1 MATTLGG
8 QYIPTPINPGQ
19 EALAQTQASVLT
31 TIQATPV
38 STPAPISDTAAKIG
52 IFANPTYPEPPAVA
66 VPNANTTTN
75 PYAGAGKAAPNVTVG
90 EDPTNPDYGNEGNRA
105 APSNPDYGNEGR
117 RVAGGTDSATTSD
130 NNPPAPVPT
139 PPTPAS
145 TDWRVK
151 LTLADSA
158 YFLYMVPD
166 AGILAPLRQTK
177 GVIFPYTPSINMSYA
192 ANYDPI
198 DVTHNNYK
206 IFQYKNS
213 NVGDISIT
221 ADFTA
226 QDTAEANY
234 LLAVIHFFRSATK
247 MFYGQDTN
255 PPNGTPPPMLY
266 LSGYGQFQ
274 FDKHPVVISSFSYHL
289 PQDVDYIKAGVLTG
303 PAASGAPGK
312 TQDIPAP
319 PENIFQKAK
328 SFLSSMLRLEGS
340 GLKKGAVVNNP
351 QFKTNQIATPTYV
364 PTKISLTITLLPMV
378 SRGDMS
384 QRFNLKDYAN
394 GKLYSGSASKHKGI
408 W

>member
-1 MATTLGG
+1 MA
-8 QYIPTPINPGQ
+8 YSFSTPVDPGQ

-52 IFANPTYPEPPAVA
+52 IFSNPTYPEPPTVS
-66 VPNANTTTN
+66 VPNANTSTN
-75 PYAGAGKAAPNVTVG
+75 PYAGAGAAA
-90 EDPTNPDYGNEGNRA
+90 NPGTAAAGIAFNQGTLGTPAPGDTP
-105 APSNPDYGNEGR
+105 APSMPDMGAAMAL
-117 RVAGGTDSATTSD
+117 AGGTTATQ
-130 NNPPAPVPT
+130 NNTPPVPAT
-139 PPTPAS
+139 PPS

-158 YFLYMVPD
+158 YFLYMATEP
-166 AGILAPLRQTK
+166 GILAPLAPTK

-198 DVTHNNYK
+198 DITHNNYK

-221 ADFTA
+221 AEFTA
-226 QDTAEANY
+226 QDTNEANY

-303 PAASGAPGK
+303 PSPPGSK
-312 TQDIPAP
+312 KPTQDIPAK

-328 SFLSSMLRLEGS
+328 SFLSSMLRLEGA

-351 QFKTNQIATPTYV
+351 QFKTNQIVTPTYV

>member
-8 QYIPTPINPGQ
+8 QYIPATIDPGQ
-19 EALAQTQASVLT
+19 EALAQTQASVLA

-52 IFANPTYPEPPAVA
+52 IFANPTYPEPPVVSTPANPETPAAGIAFNQGGLGSRTTDQVA
-66 VPNANTTTN
+66 GLTPDQLAPGDTLAPSTN
-75 PYAGAGKAAPNVTVG
+75 NLSSSYYGAGATSTTQNNTAAAPV
-90 EDPTNPDYGNEGNRA
+90 
-105 APSNPDYGNEGR
+105 
-117 RVAGGTDSATTSD
+117 
-130 NNPPAPVPT
+130 T
-139 PPTPAS
+139 PPS

-151 LTLADSA
+151 LTLADKA
-158 YFLYMVPD
+158 YFLYMASDP
-166 AGILAPLRQTK
+166 GILAPLQETK
-177 GVIFPYTPSINMSYA
+177 GVIFPYTPSINMNYA
-192 ANYDPI
+192 ANYDPV
-198 DVTHNNYK
+198 DVAHNNYK

-226 QDTAEANY
+226 QDTNEANY

-289 PQDVDYIKAGVLTG
+289 PQDVDYIKAGVLSG
-303 PAASGAPGK
+303 PAANNVPGK
-312 TQDIPAP
+312 KQEEKTK

-340 GLKKGAVVNNP
+340 NLNKGAVVNNP

-394 GKLYSGSASKHKGI
+394 GKLYSGTASKHKGM

>member
-1 MATTLGG
+1 MA
-8 QYIPTPINPGQ
+8 YSFSTPVDPGQ

-52 IFANPTYPEPPAVA
+52 IFSTPVYPEPPVVSTPANPETPAAGIAFNQGGLGSRATDQVA
-66 VPNANTTTN
+66 GLTTDQL
-75 PYAGAGKAAPNVTVG
+75 APGDTI
-90 EDPTNPDYGNEGNRA
+90 
-105 APSNPDYGNEGR
+105 APSNTYDMGAAMAL
-117 RVAGGTDSATTSD
+117 AGGTSTTQDRS
-130 NNPPAPVPT
+130 PPVQST
-139 PPTPAS
+139 PPS

-158 YFLYMVPD
+158 YFLYMATGDDGP
-166 AGILAPLRQTK
+166 GILEPLFKTK

-198 DVTHNNYK
+198 DITHNNYK

-221 ADFTA
+221 AEFTA
-226 QDTAEANY
+226 QDTNEANY

-289 PQDVDYIKAGVLTG
+289 PQDVDYIKAGVLSG
-303 PAASGAPGK
+303 PAANSQSSR
-312 TQDIPAP
+312 QDITPTP
-319 PENIFQKAK
+319 PQNIFQKAR

-351 QFKTNQIATPTYV
+351 KFKTNQIVTPTYV

>member
-1 MATTLGG
+1 MA
-8 QYIPTPINPGQ
+8 YSIAPPVDPGQ
-19 EALAQTQASVLT
+19 EALAQTQASVLNAVT
-31 TIQATPV
+31 TNPV
-38 STPAPISDTAAKIG
+38 SVPAPISDTAAKIG
-52 IFANPTYPEPPAVA
+52 IFSTPTYPEPPIVSTPANPGTPA
-66 VPNANTTTN
+66 AGIAFNQGGLGSRATTEVPGLTTEQLAPGDTASVN
-75 PYAGAGKAAPNVTVG
+75 NLSSGYYQAGATSASTA
-90 EDPTNPDYGNEGNRA
+90 TNNTPII
-105 APSNPDYGNEGR
+105 
-117 RVAGGTDSATTSD
+117 
-130 NNPPAPVPT
+130 PA
-139 PPTPAS
+139 TPAS

-158 YFLYMVPD
+158 YFFYMDPEP
-166 AGILAPLRQTK
+166 GILAPLKETK

-198 DVTHNNYK
+198 DITHNNYK

-221 ADFTA
+221 AEFTA

-274 FDKHPVVISSFSYHL
+274 FDKHPVVISSFSYQL
-289 PQDVDYIKAGVLTG
+289 PQDVDYIKAGVLSSQK
-303 PAASGAPGK
+303 PNAAPGK
-312 TQDIPAP
+312 TEDTPAP
-319 PENIFQKAK
+319 PQNIFQKAK

-340 GLKKGAVVNNP
+340 NLNKGAVVNNP
-351 QFKTNQIATPTYV
+351 KFKSNQIATPTYV

-384 QRFNLKDYAN
+384 KRFNLKDYAN
-394 GKLYSGSASKHKGI
+394 GKLYSGTASKHKGI

>member
-1 MATTLGG
+1 MA
-8 QYIPTPINPGQ
+8 YSIAPPVDPGQ
-19 EALAQTQASVLT
+19 EALAQTQSSVLNAVT
-31 TIQATPV
+31 TNPV
-38 STPAPISDTAAKIG
+38 SVPAPISDTAAKIG
-52 IFANPTYPEPPAVA
+52 IFSTPTFPEPPVVSTPANPGTPAAGSAFNQGGLGSRATPEVA
-66 VPNANTTTN
+66 GLTTEQLAPGDTPAPSTN
-75 PYAGAGKAAPNVTVG
+75 PNNGNSYTGGVG
-90 EDPTNPDYGNEGNRA
+90 NATNDP
-105 APSNPDYGNEGR
+105 
-117 RVAGGTDSATTSD
+117 
-130 NNPPAPVPT
+130 PVIA
-139 PPTPAS
+139 TPAS

-158 YFLYMVPD
+158 YFLYMATGSDGP
-166 AGILAPLRQTK
+166 GILKPLFRTK

-198 DVTHNNYK
+198 DITHNNYK

-221 ADFTA
+221 AEFTA
-226 QDTAEANY
+226 QDTDEADY

-247 MFYGQDTN
+247 MFYGNDAD
-255 PPNGTPPPMLY
+255 PPNGTPPPLLY

-289 PQDVDYIKAGVLTG
+289 PQDVDYIKAGVLSG
-303 PAASGAPGK
+303 SAAGATPRE
-312 TQDIPAP
+312 TQNIPAP
-319 PENIFQKAK
+319 AQNLFQKAK

-340 GLKKGAVVNNP
+340 GLQKGAVVNNP
-351 QFKTNQIATPTYV
+351 QFKSNQIATPTYV

-384 QRFNLKDYAN
+384 QRFSLKDYAH
-394 GKLYSGSASKHKGI
+394 GKLYSGTASKHKGI

>member
-1 MATTLGG
+1 MA
-8 QYIPTPINPGQ
+8 YSIAPPVDPGQ
-19 EALAQTQASVLT
+19 EALAQTQASVLNAVT
-31 TIQATPV
+31 TNPV
-38 STPAPISDTAAKIG
+38 SVPAPISDTAAKIG
-52 IFANPTYPEPPAVA
+52 IFSTPTYPEPPTVSA
-66 VPNANTTTN
+66 PNANTSTN
-75 PYAGAGKAAPNVTVG
+75 PYAGAGAAAPTTQQVAGLTTEQIAAG
-90 EDPTNPDYGNEGNRA
+90 DRP
-105 APSNPDYGNEGR
+105 APSNANNPNNESSGYYT
-117 RVAGGTDSATTSD
+117 AGATSTTQ
-130 NNPPAPVPT
+130 NNTPPAPVI
-139 PPTPAS
+139 PAS

-158 YFLYMVPD
+158 YFLYMASEP
-166 AGILAPLRQTK
+166 GILAPLKETK

-198 DVTHNNYK
+198 DITHNNYK

-221 ADFTA
+221 AEFTA

-255 PPNGTPPPMLY
+255 PPNGTPPPLLY

-274 FDKHPVVISSFSYHL
+274 FDKHPVVISSFSYQL
-289 PQDVDYIKAGVLTG
+289 PQDVDYIKAGVLSSQK
-303 PAASGAPGK
+303 PNAAPGK
-312 TQDIPAP
+312 TEDTPAP
-319 PENIFQKAK
+319 AQNIFQKAK

-340 GLKKGAVVNNP
+340 NLNKGAVVNNP
-351 QFKTNQIATPTYV
+351 KFKSNQIATPTYV

-394 GKLYSGSASKHKGI
+394 GKLYSGTASKHKGI

>member
-1 MATTLGG
+1 MA
-8 QYIPTPINPGQ
+8 YSIAPPVDPGQ
-19 EALAQTQASVLT
+19 EALAQTQASVINAVT
-31 TIQATPV
+31 TNPV
-38 STPAPISDTAAKIG
+38 SVPAPISVEAAKIG
-52 IFANPTYPEPPAVA
+52 IFSTPTFPEPPAVS

-75 PYAGAGKAAPNVTVG
+75 PMRGVG
-90 EDPTNPDYGNEGNRA
+90 SAVSQGGLGSTTTDQ
-105 APSNPDYGNEGR
+105 
-117 RVAGGTDSATTSD
+117 VAGLTTDQLAPGDTPSVNNNNSSYTGVTSPGSTTQ
-130 NNPPAPVPT
+130 NNTPPAPA
-139 PPTPAS
+139 TPAS

-158 YFLYMVPD
+158 YFLYMASEP
-166 AGILAPLRQTK
+166 GILAPLRETK
-177 GVIFPYTPSINMSYA
+177 GVIFPYTPSVNMNYS

-221 ADFTA
+221 AEFTA

-255 PPNGTPPPMLY
+255 PPNGTPPPLLY

-289 PQDVDYIKAGVLTG
+289 PQDVDYIKAGVLSSQKEN
-303 PAASGAPGK
+303 AVPGK
-312 TQDIPAP
+312 TEDTPAP
-319 PENIFQKAK
+319 SQNLFQKAK

-340 GLKKGAVVNNP
+340 GLQKGAVVNNP
-351 QFKTNQIATPTYV
+351 KFKSNQIATPTYV

-384 QRFNLKDYAN
+384 QRFNLRDYAN
-394 GKLYSGSASKHKGI
+394 GKLYSGTASKHKGI

>member
-1 MATTLGG
+1 
-8 QYIPTPINPGQ
+8 
-19 EALAQTQASVLT
+19 V
-31 TIQATPV
+31 V
-38 STPAPISDTAAKIG
+38 STPANPGTPAAGSAFNQGGLGSRATPEVAGLTTEQLAPGDT
-52 IFANPTYPEPPAVA
+52 P
-66 VPNANTTTN
+66 
-75 PYAGAGKAAPNVTVG
+75 
-90 EDPTNPDYGNEGNRA
+90 
-105 APSNPDYGNEGR
+105 APSNPDMGAAMAL
-117 RVAGGTDSATTSD
+117 AGGTAATQ
-130 NNPPAPVPT
+130 NNTPPVPA
-139 PPTPAS
+139 TPAS

-158 YFLYMVPD
+158 YFLYMASEP
-166 AGILAPLRQTK
+166 GILAPLRETK

-221 ADFTA
+221 AEFTA

-255 PPNGTPPPMLY
+255 PPNGTPPPLLY

-289 PQDVDYIKAGVLTG
+289 PQDVDYIKAGVLSSQQ
-303 PAASGAPGK
+303 PNAVPGK
-312 TQDIPAP
+312 TKDTPAP
-319 PENIFQKAK
+319 AQNLFQKAK

-340 GLKKGAVVNNP
+340 GLQKGAVVNNP
-351 QFKTNQIATPTYV
+351 QFKSNQIATPTYV
-364 PTKISLTITLLPMV
+364 PTKISLTIQLLPIV

-384 QRFNLKDYAN
+384 QRFSLQDYAN
-394 GKLYSGSASKHKGI
+394 GKLYSGTASKHKGI